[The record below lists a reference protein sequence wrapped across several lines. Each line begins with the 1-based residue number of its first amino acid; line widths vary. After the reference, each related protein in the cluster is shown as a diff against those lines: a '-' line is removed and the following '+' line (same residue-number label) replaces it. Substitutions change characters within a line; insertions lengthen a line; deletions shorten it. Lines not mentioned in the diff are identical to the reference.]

1 MRIISG
7 HHKGR
12 KIIPPKNLN
21 ARPTTDI
28 AKESLFNI
36 LHNHYK
42 MNKISTLDLFSGT
55 GNISYEFG
63 SRGCNNIIS
72 IDNNYTATSFI
83 KTTSNILSLNIR
95 TIKIDALKYLDST
108 KETFDIIFADPPYK
122 YEKHQEIVDL
132 INKRKILNKE
142 GMLIIEHDK
151 TTDLQ
156 GQDIEKRKYG
166 TVHFSIF
173 KF

>member
-63 SRGCNNIIS
+63 SRGCKNIIS
-72 IDNNYTATSFI
+72 IDYNYTATSFI

-122 YEKHQEIVDL
+122 YEKHQ
-132 INKRKILNKE
+132 
-142 GMLIIEHDK
+142 
-151 TTDLQ
+151 
-156 GQDIEKRKYG
+156 DIH
-166 TVHFSIF
+166 T
-173 KF
+173 

>member
-36 LHNHYK
+36 LHNHYN
-42 MNKISTLDLFSGT
+42 MNKVSTLDLFSGT

-83 KTTSNILSLNIR
+83 NTTSNILSLNIR

-132 INKRKILNKE
+132 INKRKILNKG

-156 GQDIEKRKYG
+156 GKDIEKRKYG

>member
-156 GQDIEKRKYG
+156 GKDIEKRKYG

>member
-12 KIIPPKNLN
+12 KIIPPKKLN

-36 LHNHYK
+36 LHNHYN
-42 MNKISTLDLFSGT
+42 MNKVSTLDLFSGT

-83 KTTSNILSLNIR
+83 NTTSNILSLNIR

-132 INKRKILNKE
+132 INKRKILNKG

-156 GQDIEKRKYG
+156 GKDIEKRKYG